1 MHVTGKIVRLGEVQ
15 TRQGRAGDYQV
26 QGVLLE
32 LAQEPRQ
39 QVYVSLF
46 GTHLGAFRAQQPCFG
61 QQLEGDLVFST
72 SERNG
77 FVSNY
82 VELQNPRIV

>member
-1 MHVTGKIVRLGEVQ
+1 MHVKGKIVRMGQVQ

-46 GTHLGAFRAQQPCFG
+46 PPHLGTFQAQQPCFG
-61 QQLEGDLVFST
+61 RELEGDLVFST
-72 SERNG
+72 AERNG

-82 VELQNPRIV
+82 VELQNPRIA